1 MGQPD
6 ITTLREEASAPLAGQ
21 DERPTQPSNVTFK
34 RSAWLRRLIIG
45 LTILAWLAVGAVV
58 LAVLGHMIGTLI
70 LLIAS
75 AVLAYIL
82 YPLVLLLQR
91 FMPPVLAIGVVYLV
105 VLSALA
111 FLLYSLVS
119 AVVQQSASFVPFFQ
133 YLLSPRGQRQ
143 LQPIIE
149 TLNKLGLSQDQLR
162 SLGGQIAGQLQGLL
176 IQAFSVL
183 NSTINV
189 MVSVGV
195 IAVLSIY
202 LLLDGERIIFWL
214 RYKTPLTQRENI
226 AFLLRTLQGS
236 VGGYLR
242 GLLLV
247 STISGVGTGLILA
260 LFGVPYAALLAVV
273 TFVFMFIPVIGGT
286 LSLLLCSMLSISQG
300 WVTALIVTILIILL
314 QFFIGQILT
323 PRIMANTVK
332 IHPIVAILAMFAGIE
347 LLGVG
352 LLGGIIAIPLAGVLQ
367 CILVAFWDRWKQNHP
382 EEFPPEPSSPTGKGS
397 LRLHR
402 RDR

>member
-1 MGQPD
+1 M
-6 ITTLREEASAPLAGQ
+6 IA
-21 DERPTQPSNVTFK
+21 
-34 RSAWLRRLIIG
+34 
-45 LTILAWLAVGAVV
+45 LTILAWLAIGAVG
-58 LAVLGHMIGTLI
+58 LAVLGHMLGTLI
-70 LLIAS
+70 LLIAGG
-75 AVLAYIL
+75 VLAYIL

-91 FMPPVLAIGVVYLV
+91 FMPRVLAIGVVYLV

-111 FLLYSLVS
+111 FLLYSVVS

-133 YLLSPRGQRQ
+133 YLLSPPGQRQ

-162 SLGGQIAGQLQGLL
+162 VLGGQIAGQLQGLL
-176 IQAFSVL
+176 IQAFAVL

-189 MVSVGV
+189 IVSVVV

-202 LLLDGERIIFWL
+202 FLLDGERIMFWL

-226 AFLLRTLQGS
+226 AFLLRTMQGS

-247 STISGVGTGLILA
+247 SAIAGVGTGLILA

-273 TFVFMFIPVIGGT
+273 MFVFMCIPIIGGA
-286 LSLLLCSMLSISQG
+286 LALLLCSLLSLSQG
-300 WVTALIVTILIILL
+300 WITALIVTLLLILL
-314 QFFIGQILT
+314 QFFIGNILM
-323 PRIMANTVK
+323 PRIMANTVN

-347 LLGVG
+347 LLGMG
-352 LLGGIIAIPLAGVLQ
+352 LLGGIIDHPKDLQ
-367 CILVAFWDRWKQNHP
+367 V
-382 EEFPPEPSSPTGKGS
+382 
-397 LRLHR
+397 R
-402 RDR
+402 R